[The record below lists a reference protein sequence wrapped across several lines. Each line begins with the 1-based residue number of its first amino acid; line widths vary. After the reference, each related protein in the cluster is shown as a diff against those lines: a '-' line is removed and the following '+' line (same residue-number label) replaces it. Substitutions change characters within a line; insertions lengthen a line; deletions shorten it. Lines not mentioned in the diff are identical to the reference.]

1 MPLEAACRRQR
12 ILLAGFES
20 SGKIKAAGGDP
31 PQAVSFVKNNF
42 IEMNV
47 EGTEVWV
54 KVSAEFE
61 NFEPWIQIL
70 VDGSPS
76 QRIMLNKGEYNI
88 CVFRNMEPGNVRN
101 IRILKDTPAFPT
113 DEKAV
118 LQILEVH
125 TDGKFLPL
133 KPAAL
138 KMEVI
143 GDSITSGEG
152 CSGAG
157 KEMTWNSFCFNAVD
171 NYAYMVAEEL
181 GAVYNCISQSGWGV
195 FCSWEGDEQQAIP
208 LYYEQV
214 CGLLTG
220 ERNKELG
227 AFEKWD
233 FHKFQPDIVVVNLG
247 TNDGSGTRD
256 MEKIE
261 NAVKGFLKKIRT
273 CNPECYILWCY
284 GMLGDGICPTLQ
296 KAVWNYKMKSGD
308 EHVEFVKL
316 PDTREGEFG
325 SRQHPGHKS
334 HEKTAKILAEKIR
347 RIMSR

>member
-1 MPLEAACRRQR
+1 MKKYKMNEISYLRVMGRTNKELDPITLFWTA
-12 ILLAGFES
+12 
-20 SGKIKAAGGDP
+20 SG
-31 PQAVSFVKNNF
+31 

-61 NFEPWIQIL
+61 NFEPWIQVL

-133 KPAAL
+133 KPVAL

-157 KEMTWNSFCFNAVD
+157 KEMTWNSFCFNCVD
-171 NYAYMVAEEL
+171 SYAYMAAQEL
-181 GAVYNCISQSGWGV
+181 DAVYNCISQSGWGV
-195 FCSWEGDEQQAIP
+195 FCSWEGNEKQAIP

-214 CGLLTG
+214 CGLLNG
-220 ERNKELG
+220 EKNKKLG
-227 AFEKWD
+227 AFENWD
-233 FHKFQPDIVVVNLG
+233 FGRFEPDVIVVNLG
-247 TNDGSGTRD
+247 TNDGSETQDVGKIKNATELFV
-256 MEKIE
+256 EKLR
-261 NAVKGFLKKIRT
+261 K
-273 CNPECYILWCY
+273 CNPKSYILWAY
-284 GMLGDGICPTLQ
+284 GMLGDGIAAILEE
-296 KAVWNYKMKSGD
+296 AVENYKEKTGD
-308 EHVEFVKL
+308 KHVEFFKL
-316 PDTREGEFG
+316 PDTLAGEFG
-325 SRQHPGHKS
+325 SRQHPGYASHKKQQMYWRKKYVLS
-334 HEKTAKILAEKIR
+334 
-347 RIMSR
+347 

>member
-1 MPLEAACRRQR
+1 
-12 ILLAGFES
+12 
-20 SGKIKAAGGDP
+20 
-31 PQAVSFVKNNF
+31 
-42 IEMNV
+42 MNV

-61 NFEPWIQIL
+61 NFEPWIQVL

-88 CVFRNMEPGNVRN
+88 CVFRNIEPGNVRN

-157 KEMTWNSFCFNAVD
+157 KEMTWNSFCFNCVD
-171 NYAYMVAEEL
+171 SYAYMAEQEL
-181 GAVYNCISQSGWGV
+181 DAVYNCIRQSGWGV
-195 FCSWEGDEQQAIP
+195 FCSWEDNEKQAIP

-214 CGLLTG
+214 CGLLNG
-220 ERNKELG
+220 EKNKKHDFG
-227 AFEKWD
+227 A
-233 FHKFQPDIVVVNLG
+233 
-247 TNDGSGTRD
+247 
-256 MEKIE
+256 
-261 NAVKGFLKKIRT
+261 
-273 CNPECYILWCY
+273 
-284 GMLGDGICPTLQ
+284 
-296 KAVWNYKMKSGD
+296 
-308 EHVEFVKL
+308 
-316 PDTREGEFG
+316 
-325 SRQHPGHKS
+325 SRS
-334 HEKTAKILAEKIR
+334 VLL
-347 RIMSR
+347 